1 MNAVLFAVL
10 IGLAAPA
17 AAQSGP
23 SFDLDLA
30 MAPES
35 EATADQLQA
44 EAYALFEDR
53 EKWGRA
59 ARLLERSAELRE
71 DHDPAR
77 AKAYLL
83 AAHVYAH
90 SNALDASQRAFQK
103 SAASAEKIGAIV
115 DAALAYADAADI
127 ALRRGDAKAANAHLR
142 TATLLS
148 GSPHLDQGERSAIVK
163 RLPRETQTG

>member
-1 MNAVLFAVL
+1 MNAVLFTVL

-23 SFDLDLA
+23 SLELDLA
-30 MAPES
+30 MPLAS
-35 EATADQLQA
+35 EATADRLQA

-59 ARLLERSAELRE
+59 ARLLERSAQLRE

-77 AKAYLL
+77 AKTYLL
-83 AAHVYAH
+83 AARVYAH
-90 SNALDASQRAFQK
+90 SNALDASQRAFEK

-127 ALRRGDAKAANAHLR
+127 ALRRGDAEAANAHIR
-142 TATLLS
+142 TSILLS
-148 GSPHLDQGERSAIVK
+148 GSPHLDQGERRVIVE
-163 RLPRETQTG
+163 RLPRETHAG